1 MATDNAERARDE
13 AIWRLRM
20 YEAQLAIT
28 ESEHGQALLRQA
40 IEHSKRL
47 IAEIEGRRDDC

>member
-1 MATDNAERARDE
+1 MATDNPERARDE

-28 ESEHGQALLRQA
+28 ESEVGQALLRRA

-47 IAEIEGRRDDC
+47 IADIERRRDDC